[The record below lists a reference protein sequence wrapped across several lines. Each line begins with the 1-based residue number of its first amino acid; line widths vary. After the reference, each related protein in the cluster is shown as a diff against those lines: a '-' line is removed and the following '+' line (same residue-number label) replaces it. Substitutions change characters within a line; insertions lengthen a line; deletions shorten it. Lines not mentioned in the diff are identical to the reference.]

1 MSSSIV
7 SPFPFFTDTTGAPL
21 EGGYIYIGQ
30 SNLNPETAPV
40 NVFWDAAL
48 TIPATN
54 PVRTVGGYPSRQ
66 GTPSRFFIQGAFYSI
81 TIRNKNH
88 ALVFSSQV
96 ETAAGTPT
104 SSRVELQTATSG
116 QTTFNLSAINYI
128 PNTNS
133 IQVYRNGLLLLSSDY
148 SETSSTQVV
157 LDTPGAARDQF
168 LFVAAVI
175 AIAPNPTSASFLSQ
189 ALTATAGQTIFNLTT
204 MTYPN
209 GTGALIVFRNGMA
222 LLSGTDFTESTP
234 TRVTLTTGAT
244 LGDQLLFL
252 TVKNA

>member
-21 EGGYIYIGQ
+21 EGGYLYIGQ

-48 TIPATN
+48 TIPAPN

-81 TIRNKNH
+81 TIRNRNH
-88 ALVFSSQV
+88 ALVFSSNV
-96 ETAAGTPT
+96 EAAAGTPST
-104 SSRVELQTATSG
+104 SKLELQTATAG
-116 QTTFNLSAINYI
+116 QTIFNLSTINYN

-133 IQVYRNGLLLLSSDY
+133 LQVYRNGLLLLSGDY

-157 LDTPGAARDQF
+157 LDVPGQVGDQF
-168 LFVAAVI
+168 VFIAAVI
-175 AIAPNPTSASFLSQ
+175 AVAPNPTSASFLSQ
-189 ALTATAGQTIFNLTT
+189 MLTATAGQTVFNLTT
-204 MTYPN
+204 MTYSN
-209 GTGALIVFRNGMA
+209 GTGALIVFRNGLA
-222 LLSGTDFTESTP
+222 LVSGTDFTESTP

-244 LGDQLLFL
+244 LNDQLLFL

>member
-21 EGGYIYIGQ
+21 EGGYLYLGQ

-48 TIPATN
+48 TIPAPN
-54 PVRTVGGYPSRQ
+54 PVRTVGGYPSRA

-81 TIRNKNH
+81 TIRNRNH
-88 ALVFSSQV
+88 VLVFSSSV
-96 ETAAGTPT
+96 ETTAGVPT
-104 SSRVELQTATSG
+104 ANKLELQVATAG
-116 QTTFNLSAINYI
+116 QTIFNLSTINYP
-128 PNTNS
+128 PNSNS

-148 SETSSTQVV
+148 TETSATQVV
-157 LDTPGAARDQF
+157 LSTGVDAGDQM
-168 LFVAAVI
+168 LFAAAVV
-175 AIAPNPTSASFLSQ
+175 AVAPNPTSASFLSQ
-189 ALTATAGQTIFNLTT
+189 VLTATAGQTVFNLTT
-204 MTYPN
+204 MTYSN

-234 TRVTLTTGAT
+234 TRVTLTTGAA
-244 LGDQLLFL
+244 LNDQLLFL

>member
-48 TIPATN
+48 TIPAAN
-54 PVRTVGGYPSRQ
+54 PVRTVGGYPSRA

-81 TIRNKNH
+81 TIRNRNH
-88 ALVFSSQV
+88 ALVFSSAV
-96 ETAAGTPT
+96 ETAA
-104 SSRVELQTATSG
+104 SSPIGNKLELQTATAG
-116 QTTFNLSAINYI
+116 QTTFNLATINYV
-128 PNTNS
+128 PNYNS
-133 IQVYRNGLLLLSSDY
+133 LQVYRNGLLLLASDY
-148 SETSSTQVV
+148 AETSGTQIV
-157 LDTPGAARDQF
+157 LTMGADAGDQLVF
-168 LFVAAVI
+168 IAAVNSV
-175 AIAPNPTSASFLSQ
+175 APSPTSASFLSQ
-189 ALTATAGQTIFNLTT
+189 VLTATAQQTTFNLTT
-204 MTYPN
+204 MTYVN

-222 LLSGTDFTESTP
+222 LLSGVDFTESTP
-234 TRVTLTTGAT
+234 AQVVLTAPAA
-244 LGDQLLFL
+244 LNDQLLFL

>member
-21 EGGYIYIGQ
+21 EGGYLYIGQ

-48 TIPATN
+48 TIPAPN

-81 TIRNKNH
+81 TIRNRNH
-88 ALVFSSQV
+88 ALVFSSNV

-104 SSRVELQTATSG
+104 TSKLELQIATAG
-116 QTTFNLSAINYI
+116 QTIFNFSTINYT
-128 PNTNS
+128 PNTNAL
-133 IQVYRNGLLLLSSDY
+133 QVYRNGLLLLSGDY
-148 SETSSTQVV
+148 TETSATQVV
-157 LDTPGAARDQF
+157 LNTGVDADDQM
-168 LFVAAVI
+168 LFVAAVV
-175 AIAPNPTSASFLSQ
+175 AVAPNPTSASFLSQ
-189 ALTATAGQTIFNLTT
+189 VLTATAGQTVFNLTT
-204 MTYPN
+204 MTYSN

-222 LLSGTDFTESTP
+222 LLSGTDFTETTP
-234 TRVTLTTGAT
+234 TQVTLTTGAA
-244 LGDQLLFL
+244 LNDQLLFL

>member
-1 MSSSIV
+1 MSSSII

-21 EGGYIYIGQ
+21 ESGYIYIGQ

-48 TIPATN
+48 TIPAAN

-88 ALVFSSQV
+88 VLVFSSQV
-96 ETAAGTPT
+96 EVAAGTPT
-104 SSRVELQTATSG
+104 TSKLELQTATAG
-116 QTTFNLSAINYI
+116 QTTFNLSTLNYI
-128 PNTNS
+128 PNSNS

-157 LDTPGAARDQF
+157 LDDGVDADDQI
-168 LFVAAVI
+168 LFIAAVTSV
-175 AIAPNPTSASFLSQ
+175 APNPTSASFLSQ
-189 ALTATAGQTIFNLTT
+189 VITATAGQTVFNLTT
-204 MTYPN
+204 MTYST
-209 GTGALIVFRNGMA
+209 GTGALMVFKNGSI
-222 LLSGTDFTESTP
+222 LLSGTDFTENTP
-234 TRVTLTTGAT
+234 TQVTLTTGAA
-244 LGDQLLFL
+244 LNDKLLFL
-252 TVKNA
+252 TIKNA

>member
-7 SPFPFFTDTTGAPL
+7 SPFPYFTDTTGAPL
-21 EGGYIYIGQ
+21 ESGYIYIGQ
-30 SNLNPETAPV
+30 SNLNPETNPV

-48 TIPATN
+48 TIPAAN

-66 GTPSRFFIQGAFYSI
+66 GTPSRFYIQGAFYSI
-81 TIRNKNH
+81 TIRNKNR

-96 ETAAGTPT
+96 EAAAGTPT
-104 SSRVELQTATSG
+104 TSKLELQTATAG
-116 QTTFNLSAINYI
+116 QTTFNLCTLNYI
-128 PNTNS
+128 PNSNS
-133 IQVYRNGLLLLSSDY
+133 IQIYRNGLLLLSSDY

-157 LDTPGAARDQF
+157 LNEGADAGDQI
-168 LFVAAVI
+168 LFIAAVT
-175 AIAPNPTSASFLSQ
+175 AVAPNPTSASFLSQ
-189 ALTATAGQTIFNLTT
+189 VITATAGQTVFNLTT

-222 LLSGTDFTESTP
+222 LLSGTDFTENTP
-234 TRVTLTTGAT
+234 TQVTLTAGAA
-244 LGDQLLFL
+244 LNDQLLFL